1 MKNQKVAIVV
11 DSTAYIPPDL
21 VDKHHIQV
29 IPQIL
34 TWEGKSY
41 LDDIDISPTEFY
53 ERLTTAKE
61 MPSSSQPTP
70 AQFFEFFS
78 NVANK
83 AESIVGV
90 FISEELSGTL
100 DSAYSAANMMPD
112 YPIEIID
119 SRSTSLGLGF
129 LALVGARAAEDG
141 KSSEEVANIVRTHIE
156 STRVVFVVD
165 TLEFL
170 HRGGR
175 IGGAQRLLGSML
187 SVKPLLHIQDGRIE
201 PLESTRTK
209 KKAIQ
214 GLLDR
219 FENETRNKEGIH
231 VAVIHANNPKEGQF
245 LFEKVTS
252 CISPVELFLA
262 ELSPVIGTHV
272 GPGTVGLSYYA
283 ES

>member
-1 MKNQKVAIVV
+1 MKNQKIAIVV

-21 VDKHHIQV
+21 VDKHQIQV

-41 LDDIDISPTEFY
+41 LDDVDISPTEFY
-53 ERLTTAKE
+53 ERLSTAKE
-61 MPSSSQPTP
+61 MPNSSQPTP

-78 NVANK
+78 VVAEN

-90 FISEELSGTL
+90 FISDHLSGTL
-100 DSAYSAANMMPD
+100 ESACSAAEMIPD
-112 YPIEIID
+112 VPIEIID

-129 LALVGARAAEDG
+129 MALAAARAAELG
-141 KSSEEVANIVRTHIE
+141 MSIEEVAYISRALVE
-156 STRVVFVVD
+156 SMQVVFVVD

-175 IGGAQRLLGSML
+175 IGGAQRLFGSVL
-187 SVKPLLHIQDGRIE
+187 SIKPLLYLQDGSIE

-214 GLLDR
+214 RLLDR
-219 FENETRNKEGIH
+219 FENETRNKEGVH
-231 VAVIHANNPKEGQF
+231 VAVIHANTPEEGQF
-245 LFEKVTS
+245 LYDKVTS
-252 CISPVELFLA
+252 CISPVESIMA

-272 GPGTVGLSYYA
+272 GPGTVGLCYYA
-283 ES
+283 EP